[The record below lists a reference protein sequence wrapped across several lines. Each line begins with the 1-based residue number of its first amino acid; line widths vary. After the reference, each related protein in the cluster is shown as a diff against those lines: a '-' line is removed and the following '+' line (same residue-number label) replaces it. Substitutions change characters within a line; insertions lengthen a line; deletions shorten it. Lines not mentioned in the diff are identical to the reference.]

1 MSEDEEMKSTS
12 SSGEE
17 DNEDEVN
24 EQEIKNLKSELEE
37 NPFLYDKYVSLIQL
51 LSEAGEL
58 EELRHWRE
66 TFAKY
71 FPLTPELWLAWLS
84 DEQRLATSVQEKE
97 NVSQLFEKAVQDYNS
112 VKLWLEYCQ
121 FSLWQLQDTSNGVQ
135 NIRNIFEK
143 AVVAAGV
150 NAAEGKS
157 LILR

>member
-17 DNEDEVN
+17 DNDDEVN

-71 FPLTPELWLAWLS
+71 FPGFWEH
-84 DEQRLATSVQEKE
+84 
-97 NVSQLFEKAVQDYNS
+97 
-112 VKLWLEYCQ
+112 
-121 FSLWQLQDTSNGVQ
+121 
-135 NIRNIFEK
+135 
-143 AVVAAGV
+143 
-150 NAAEGKS
+150 
-157 LILR
+157 